1 MCNAEKPQ
9 KGSLTNIL
17 VSDAMKEMSY
27 LSTTHYV
34 RECFGA
40 ETCVVQKESCAPSG
54 GDTKSVEKLSDE
66 LDAAKKVALAT
77 CSN

>member
-1 MCNAEKPQ
+1 MVCNAEKPQ
-9 KGSLTNIL
+9 KGSLTNIM
-17 VSDAMKEMSY
+17 VPDAMKEMSY

-34 RECFGA
+34 RECFGS
-40 ETCVVQKESCAPSG
+40 ETCVVQKESC